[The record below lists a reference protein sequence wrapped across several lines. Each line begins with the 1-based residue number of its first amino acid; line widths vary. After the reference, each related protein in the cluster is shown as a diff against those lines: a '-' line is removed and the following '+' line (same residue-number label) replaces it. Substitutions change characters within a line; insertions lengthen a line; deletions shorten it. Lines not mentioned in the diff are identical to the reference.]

1 MKTLAIIISLT
12 FAGQALALSKFN
24 INSSG
29 RTLKNKIKYAS
40 HNEWS
45 CRLSNN
51 YKSSV
56 KDLKLEAGSMGVSGS
71 LQGSEIFSEPAI
83 YSLVM
88 TDKLVWF
95 KVHDSIS
102 KKSFEATK
110 PFPKRGGIK
119 AAKNVSITLNTG
131 GLDRTHVSCKKL

>member
-24 INSSG
+24 TNASG
-29 RTLKNKIKYAS
+29 RTLKNKIKYAR

-51 YKSSV
+51 YKSSL
-56 KDLKLEAGSMGVSGS
+56 KGLKLEAGPRGVSGS
-71 LQGSEIFSEPAI
+71 LQGSEIFAEPAI

-88 TDKLVWF
+88 TDKVVWF
-95 KVHDSIS
+95 KVYNSIT
-102 KKSFEATK
+102 KKSYEASHISNCCK
-110 PFPKRGGIK
+110 
-119 AAKNVSITLNTG
+119 SI
-131 GLDRTHVSCKKL
+131 H